1 MLPTQNAPSGPTL
14 PSFRRLVG
22 GSSTRRV
29 NSCTACVRGSNSTTR
44 CRNATTSRPERQRP
58 KLPTTSGK
66 SHPARWPLS
75 TDSALIRPLPISQN
89 KSRRFAESQTGDSP
103 TPQRESQT
111 SSNAVSVMTV
121 SCLSR
126 APDIPEHG
134 IALQDARQIRL
145 ISCRHPVLAQRDVGN
160 VLERLKLDLPRERL
174 LSREVRRKEPG
185 VAQCLD
191 ARTGGPPDRR
201 GLAVAAQEDVT
212 GRVDH
217 VEAGPARVEDAPAA
231 LGHRFGFH
239 AALYQCRPVHRRRFD
254 LHP

>member
-44 CRNATTSRPERQRP
+44 CRSATTSPPERHSP
-58 KLPTTSGK
+58 KLPTTSGR
-66 SHPARWPLS
+66 SHSARSLVS
-75 TDSALIRPLPISQN
+75 TDKALMRPLPMSQN
-89 KSRRFAESQTGDSP
+89 KSRRFAASQTGDSP

-134 IALQDARQIRL
+134 IALQDARQVCL
-145 ISCRHPVLAQRDVGN
+145 IGRRHAVLSQRNVGN
-160 VLERLKLDLPRERL
+160 VLESLKLDLPRERL

-185 VAQCLD
+185 IA
-191 ARTGGPPDRR
+191 
-201 GLAVAAQEDVT
+201 
-212 GRVDH
+212 
-217 VEAGPARVEDAPAA
+217 
-231 LGHRFGFH
+231 
-239 AALYQCRPVHRRRFD
+239 
-254 LHP
+254 